1 MPDES
6 VLDGGIFLGGGSTD
20 QDEAMRWFLR
30 KARGGDVIVFRN
42 ARNAT
47 STSTYPTAD
56 AYNPYFYS
64 ELGVKIDSCE
74 TIFLNSPNVANDI
87 DVSRLVRNAEAIFF
101 TGGDQAFYWSNIKG
115 TLLEDALNYAV
126 NVKKI
131 AIGKK

>member
-1 MPDES
+1 MK
-6 VLDGGIFLGGGSTD
+6 
-20 QDEAMRWFLR
+20 WFLR

-47 STSTYPTAD
+47 STSAYPTAD
-56 AYNPYFYS
+56 AYNPYFYN

-74 TIFLNSPNVANDI
+74 TIFLNSPDVGNDL
-87 DVSRLVRNAEAIFF
+87 DVVKQVKNAEAIFF

-126 NVKKI
+126 NVKRVVVGMFKKI
-131 AIGKK
+131 KDGIQPNYILFI

>member
-1 MPDES
+1 M
-6 VLDGGIFLGGGSTD
+6 
-20 QDEAMRWFLR
+20 AWFLR

-56 AYNPYFYS
+56 AYNPYFFS

-74 TIFLNSPNVANDI
+74 TIFLNSPNVGNDL
-87 DVSRLVRNAEAIFF
+87 DVVRQVRNAEAIFF

-115 TLLEDALNYAV
+115 TLLEDALNYVV
-126 NVKKI
+126 NVKRVV
-131 AIGKK
+131 IGKLKHKKQEF

>member
-1 MPDES
+1 M
-6 VLDGGIFLGGGSTD
+6 
-20 QDEAMRWFLR
+20 QWFLR

-47 STSTYPTAD
+47 STSQYPTAD

-64 ELGVKIDSCE
+64 ELGVTIDSCE
-74 TIFLNSPNVANDI
+74 TIFLNSRSVGNDL
-87 DVSRLVRNAEAIFF
+87 DVSKKVRNAEAIFF
-101 TGGDQAFYWSNIKG
+101 TGGDQAFYWDNIKG

-131 AIGKK
+131 VIGKLTNYILYCILKNFFLIK